1 MKKVIKKIAAVA
13 LSGAL
18 VASVFAGCSGKTDT
32 KDTNAAS
39 EAAKASYKIG
49 ICQLVQHPALDE
61 ATKGFKDK
69 LTALGKENSIAFEFD
84 EQNAS
89 GEKTNCTTI
98 NSKFVAD
105 QVDLIM
111 ANATD
116 AMATA
121 SQATADI
128 PIVATSITDY
138 ASALGIKDWTGKTGF
153 NVTGTSDLAPLKDQA
168 TMIKELVPDAK
179 SVGILYCSAET
190 NSKYQAT
197 VIAKEIKALGMTTK
211 EYTFVDTNDVSAVTQ
226 QIVTDKC
233 DVVFV
238 PTDNT
243 AASNTEAI
251 NNILEPAKIPVIA
264 GEEGMCK
271 GCGIATLSISYYSI
285 GEAAGEMAYD
295 ILVNGKNPADMEV
308 QYATDLTKKYVAD
321 RTEKLG
327 ITVPEDYE
335 AIDMT
340 AE

>member
-1 MKKVIKKIAAVA
+1 MNKLVKKITAIAVT
-13 LSGAL
+13 GVL
-18 VASVFAGCSGKTDT
+18 VASALAGCSQAGKDDSNTP
-32 KDTNAAS
+32 
-39 EAAKASYKIG
+39 AKTSYNIG

-69 LTALGKENSIAFEFD
+69 LTALGEENGITFNFD

-89 GEKTNCTTI
+89 GEATNCTTI
-98 NSKFVAD
+98 TSKFVSD
-105 QVDLIM
+105 KVDLIM

-116 AMATA
+116 AMAAA

-138 ASALGIKDWTGKTGF
+138 ATGLGITDWTGKTGF
-153 NVTGTSDLAPLKDQA
+153 NVTGSSDLAPLADQA
-168 TMIKELVPDAK
+168 AMIKELFPDAK
-179 SVGILYCSAET
+179 SVGILYCSAEK
-190 NSKYQAT
+190 NSKYQSD
-197 VIAKEIKALGMTTK
+197 VIQKEIAALGMTTK

-233 DVVFV
+233 DVVFI

-264 GEEGMCK
+264 GEEGICK
-271 GCGIATLSISYYSI
+271 GCGVATLSISYYSI
-285 GEAAGEMAYD
+285 GEAAGQMAYD
-295 ILVNGKNPADMEV
+295 ILVNGQNPGDMEI

-321 RTEKLG
+321 RAEKLG
-327 ITVPEDYE
+327 VTIPEGYE
-335 AIDMT
+335 AIT
-340 AE
+340 E